1 MSWKLFVPVET
12 EVTEI
17 NKDGNKSVVT
27 ISSKMK
33 FIDIA
38 IFMAASLSDH
48 VDTRFLYKKTFLKKM
63 SLKNHKP
70 LRKY

>member
-27 ISSKMK
+27 I
-33 FIDIA
+33 FQNEI
-38 IFMAASLSDH
+38 
-48 VDTRFLYKKTFLKKM
+48 Y
-63 SLKNHKP
+63 
-70 LRKY
+70 